1 MTKMSLSHDEAGAA
15 DRQPFV
21 WCRGRMDRTACLGRG
36 LRPARPGL
44 DGQAAGWQG
53 SCRPPTGS
61 GAAAR
66 KGWAARSPGGEPA
79 RLGPRAGLEAQ
90 TGTVT
95 RPPPSPGRTG
105 EQVGS
110 LGRGLVLSAGGGGGP
125 GRGSFPHAW
134 PFLSSRLCPWK
145 RKRRSPRSLSAGNKE
160 LAAGRGRA
168 LTHVPRQEPPRQ
180 AGDMPAVGLVTGS
193 RLMQCARTAM
203 TIKGS
208 LHPLPAER
216 WHCGL
221 EHPPGLS
228 VMMGSGYPE
237 KQVLALF
244 SAERTPPPQPF
255 STRPSLPAL
264 ARGSCVWSP
273 GSPLQWP
280 SLARGRGPW
289 GGGRAAPWDGGTG
302 RLLPFSQRLEL
313 DTRCEDIV
321 LLTLSRSHGMPG
333 RGGAGAQE
341 RPPGKPGGVLG
352 PGGGRPGFGT
362 RAAPRRGRCH
372 PGDGRGGIGRA
383 EAAARPGPPPPA
395 GRRQGRRGRGQ
406 RAGARRH
413 PGVSPAP
420 RVLTAPGD
428 DDSAAVHFTRV

>member
-36 LRPARPGL
+36 LRPTRPGL

-90 TGTVT
+90 TGT
-95 RPPPSPGRTG
+95 SPGLRLP
-105 EQVGS
+105 QA
-110 LGRGLVLSAGGGGGP
+110 GRESRWGPWGGAWSSEGAGGGGGP
-125 GRGSFPHAW
+125 GKGSFPHAW

-168 LTHVPRQEPPRQ
+168 LTHVPQQEPPRQ

-244 SAERTPPPQPF
+244 SAEWTPAAPTLLCPPLPSRAGPGLLRAVPRVPPAMAFIGPGAGALGRGQGRPLGWWHRASPPIFPAARVRHPGARTLSCSHCPGATGCQAGAGQGPRSGPPGSQGESSGPAVDALASGLELHPGGGDATLAMDVGA
-255 STRPSLPAL
+255 SGGRKPLPAP
-264 ARGSCVWSP
+264 APRPRP
-273 GSPLQWP
+273 G
-280 SLARGRGPW
+280 
-289 GGGRAAPWDGGTG
+289 
-302 RLLPFSQRLEL
+302 E
-313 DTRCEDIV
+313 
-321 LLTLSRSHGMPG
+321 G
-333 RGGAGAQE
+333 RGGEGEAS
-341 RPPGKPGGVLG
+341 
-352 PGGGRPGFGT
+352 
-362 RAAPRRGRCH
+362 RR
-372 PGDGRGGIGRA
+372 
-383 EAAARPGPPPPA
+383 
-395 GRRQGRRGRGQ
+395 
-406 RAGARRH
+406 